1 MKNIKIGISRWAVLY
16 AVLAVVIGVIIGAVD
31 ALFGRGLI
39 YITETRDANPLYFL
53 PFLALAGLLIV
64 YVYQRFGKDSQ
75 KGMGL
80 IFEAGNKGR
89 EDIPKR
95 LVPLQTFFLDKW
107 LAAQDFFW

>member
-1 MKNIKIGISRWAVLY
+1 MESTRWAILY

-80 IFEAGNKGR
+80 
-89 EDIPKR
+89 
-95 LVPLQTFFLDKW
+95 
-107 LAAQDFFW
+107 DF